1 MSATVDH
8 FLTIDGINGPAAL
21 PDSIKGTGFAIL
33 WHRFPIVHPVNPAT
47 AGLNQGTARTTAK
60 PFNVIIESANT
71 SPIASAFSQK
81 KLLNFHLV
89 LTHRIGEN
97 PVPLFTID
105 LTQSTIIGY
114 KEASWRS
121 FEKLTEL
128 PPFTT
133 VEELSNSSSTSRR
146 GVGSPPGGGPEEM
159 PEEILDRRN
168 SSVLLL
174 TIKPQIIETTYSAT
188 DATGTAEGNVAG
200 YFNFLTQKSTK

>member
-8 FLTIDGINGPAAL
+8 FLTIDGINGPTAL

-33 WHRFPIVHPVNPAT
+33 WHRFPVVHPVNPAT

-60 PFNVIIESANT
+60 PFNIIIESANT

-81 KLLNFHLV
+81 KLLNFHLI

-105 LTQSTIIGY
+105 LTQSTITEY
-114 KEASWRS
+114 KEGSWRS
-121 FEKLTEL
+121 FEKMTTP

-133 VEELSNSSSTSRR
+133 LEELSTPQEFREET
-146 GVGSPPGGGPEEM
+146 PGEPQ
-159 PEEILDRRN
+159 EEILDRRN
-168 SSVLLL
+168 SSVLFL